1 MRNRQFYDYLKKR
14 SDDSFPGESAHK
26 QMLPSPKDH
35 SKRFPRHDDGSGHP
49 SSVLIPLF
57 PDQNGDIEVI
67 LTLRTGNIRHAGQI
81 SFPGGRSEVNE
92 SPAETALRE
101 THEEIGIRP
110 ESIQIACNIS
120 SLYLYRSNN
129 LITPF
134 VGFMDHKPDLTINPN
149 EVEEAFTVP
158 LSRLLDDQA
167 LVRETWEID
176 NREVDVPYWDIHPTT
191 PLWGA
196 TAMIMSELL
205 FLYRDFLHQ
214 IKQN

>member
-1 MRNRQFYDYLKKR
+1 MGIHPFYTFLKDR
-14 SDDSFPGESAHK
+14 ADRPFPGETAHL
-26 QMLPSPKDH
+26 QMLPSPTDG
-35 SKRFPRHDDGSGHP
+35 SRRYPRKDDGSGHP
-49 SSVLIPLF
+49 SSVLIPLY
-57 PDQNGDIEVI
+57 PDRSGDIEVI

-92 SPAETALRE
+92 ELMDTALRE
-101 THEEIGIRP
+101 THEEIGIEP
-110 ESIQIACNIS
+110 QSVQVACNIS

-134 VGFMDHKPDLTINPN
+134 VGFLNGKPQLSINPN

-158 LSRLLDDQA
+158 LSHLLDGRN
-167 LVRETWEID
+167 LIREIWQID
-176 NREVDVPYWDIHPTT
+176 ERDVNVPYWDIHPTT

-205 FLYRDFLHQ
+205 YLYRDFLTHTRQ
-214 IKQN
+214 S